1 MEVVEYDLPWR
12 LRLASHE
19 PGWRTQVLEYNAEFI
34 MSILQLL
41 HELFHIS
48 LSLSCTYPIRTVVL
62 PTERWPTRTLH
73 TAPSSRSTSSWT
85 NHHLFS
91 ASDSN
96 ARGLTSTSACC
107 RSGSTSPCPRPATQ
121 CEVITLLPSSISTQP
136 RTRNRSHL
144 LEIVLTSRR
153 QPGARRSHAE
163 HRALACGHRR
173 ASAGC
178 QRGGE
183 GGHGGRRL
191 LQLLRPSRVRAVRCS
206 CESPG

>member
-48 LSLSCTYPIRTVVL
+48 LSLYCTYPIRTVVL

-73 TAPSSRSTSSWT
+73 TAPSSQPSSRSTPSWT

-96 ARGLTSTSACC
+96 ARGLSSTSACC
-107 RSGSTSPCPRPATQ
+107 RSGSMSPCPRPATP
-121 CEVITLLPSSISTQP
+121 CEEITLQPSPISTRP

-144 LEIVLTSRR
+144 LEIVPTSKR

-178 QRGGE
+178 
-183 GGHGGRRL
+183 
-191 LQLLRPSRVRAVRCS
+191 
-206 CESPG
+206 